1 MRREFEPG
9 MRLRGLSAAA
19 AGKAL
24 LLALSLMLVAP
35 MQVGAAQAASML
47 AQNSVDL
54 KRAVEI
60 ARQAFGGEVVK
71 AEEVMRSGQRLFQIR
86 LVNNGRVRDVLVDA
100 TSGAILNP

>member
-1 MRREFEPG
+1 M
-9 MRLRGLSAAA
+9 
-19 AGKAL
+19 
-24 LLALSLMLVAP
+24 LAFSLMLVVPLQA
-35 MQVGAAQAASML
+35 GAAQAASVL

-71 AEEVMRSGQRLFQIR
+71 AEEVTRSGQRLFQIR

-100 TSGAILNP
+100 TSGEILNP

>member
-1 MRREFEPG
+1 M
-9 MRLRGLSAAA
+9 M
-19 AGKAL
+19 
-24 LLALSLMLVAP
+24 LALSLMLVVPLQA
-35 MQVGAAQAASML
+35 GAAQAASVL

-100 TSGAILNP
+100 VSGEILNP

>member
-1 MRREFEPG
+1 M
-9 MRLRGLSAAA
+9 M
-19 AGKAL
+19 
-24 LLALSLMLVAP
+24 LALSLMLVAP
-35 MQVGAAQAASML
+35 LQAGAAQAASVL

-100 TSGAILNP
+100 VSGEILNP